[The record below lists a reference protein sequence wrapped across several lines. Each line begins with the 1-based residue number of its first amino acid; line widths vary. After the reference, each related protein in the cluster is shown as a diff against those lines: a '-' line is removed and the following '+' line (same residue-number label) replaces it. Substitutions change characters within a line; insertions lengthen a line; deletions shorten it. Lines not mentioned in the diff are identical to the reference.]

1 MGIRNILRMLN
12 NLYII
17 FHKNVISVGDKVI
30 DISKLNITYCLH
42 FVIEDKYQLN
52 IIVVII
58 CLGLQ
63 RWFSS

>member
-1 MGIRNILRMLN
+1 MLN
-12 NLYII
+12 SLYII
-17 FHKNVISVGDKVI
+17 FHKNVIPIGDNVI
-30 DISKLNITYCLH
+30 DIPKPTIAYWLH

-52 IIVVII
+52 IIVVRI